1 MKLVDVTPVYKK
13 ENPFKSKNYRP
24 VSVLPVALKTFER
37 IMDKE
42 MSLHVDNFLSSY
54 LCGYKKGFSTQ
65 QAHLSLTE
73 KWKNFG

>member
-1 MKLVDVTPVYKK
+1 
-13 ENPFKSKNYRP
+13 
-24 VSVLPVALKTFER
+24 
-37 IMDKE
+37 MDKE